1 VRRAFDVARPAESS
15 EAVLRV
21 RGARDF
27 VARLNG
33 VAVGRGGGLGEPE
46 TAFPVPLALLRPGRN
61 VLALEGSVEGTEEAP
76 PSLDL
81 SLVSSPPR

>member
-1 VRRAFDVARPAESS
+1 MG

-33 VAVGRGGGLGEPE
+33 VAVARGGGPGEPE
-46 TAFPVPLALLRPGRN
+46 AAFPLPLSLLRPGRN
-61 VLALEGSVEGTEEAP
+61 VLALEGWVDGAEEAP

>member
-1 VRRAFDVARPAESS
+1 MRARRGFEVARPGEVG

-27 VARLNG
+27 VVRLNG
-33 VAVGRGGGLGEPE
+33 VAVARGGEPDA
-46 TAFPVPLALLRPGRN
+46 AFGVPPSLLRAGAN
-61 VLALEGSVEGTEEAP
+61 ALTLEGYVEGTEDSP

-81 SLVSSPPR
+81 SLASSSPR